1 MCGYV
6 EAQGLPWQLSSWLPF
21 PGFNLP
27 FSLPPQGQ
35 KESSP
40 KLEEAGRM
48 KSLDPGTLKKLVN
61 HLVPTHLHGD
71 SSFVPAFLATYRRFA
86 TPQQVLDLL
95 FLRLPYLQVTD
106 PRTPQRL
113 LGMPCTISHPE
124 ENEVL
129 RGLPLT
135 WCIHDQVGCSPR
147 APGLGL
153 TLG

>member
-1 MCGYV
+1 
-6 EAQGLPWQLSSWLPF
+6 
-21 PGFNLP
+21 
-27 FSLPPQGQ
+27 
-35 KESSP
+35 
-40 KLEEAGRM
+40 M

-106 PRTPQRL
+106 PRTPRRL

-124 ENEVL
+124 ENEYPGDFGQCPDLSLKQLVAYAL
-129 RGLPLT
+129 INLPDSDIIL
-135 WCIHDQVGCSPR
+135 QVCRLP
-147 APGLGL
+147 
-153 TLG
+153 T